1 MSDTQAKY
9 NPALFET
16 GRWDE
21 GLNPK
26 ERLRVEAIQAAI
38 PEGATRVIDV
48 GCGDGR
54 LAHLLAA
61 SGYQV
66 TGVDQSPTALER
78 VQVEKVQCSA
88 DNLPFDDQ
96 SFDVA
101 ICAEVIEHL
110 PEPLFSDVLR
120 ELSRVATT
128 VIITV
133 PYREEIHAYPVR
145 CPQCQTAFNS
155 WGHLHS
161 FDEERLGSLLPGC
174 VDVRHISSP
183 RRYYQPLL
191 RALTFQV
198 LKRSFYAPHCVCPQ
212 CGHRDFESLRVDY
225 VRKAIGGLNQL
236 VTRGRTIP
244 GGWLLAR
251 FDLADTSQSTDS

>member
-1 MSDTQAKY
+1 MSSEPLY

-26 ERLRVEAIQAAI
+26 ERQRIEAIKDSI
-38 PEGATRVIDV
+38 PEGIERIVDI

-61 SGYQV
+61 AGYQV

-78 VQVEKVQCSA
+78 VRVEKVLCSA
-88 DNLPFDDQ
+88 DQLPFSDRQ
-96 SFDVA
+96 FDLA

-110 PEPLFSDVLR
+110 PEPLFSDTLK
-120 ELSRVATT
+120 ELARVASQ
-128 VIITV
+128 VVITV
-133 PYREEIHAYPVR
+133 PYKEEVNAYPVR
-145 CPQCQTAFNS
+145 CPQCKTAFNS

-161 FDEERLGSLLPGC
+161 FDETRMRGLLPGC
-174 VDVRHISSP
+174 VEIRHIPST
-183 RRYYQPLL
+183 RRYYHPVL
-191 RALTFQV
+191 RHLTFNV
-198 LKRSFYAPHCVCPQ
+198 LKRSFYTPHCVCPS
-212 CGHRDFESLRVDY
+212 CGNRDFESVRVDY

-236 VTRGRTIP
+236 ITRNREIP
-244 GGWLLAR
+244 GGWILGRFNTSDASSLL
-251 FDLADTSQSTDS
+251 S